1 MKTAA
6 VTVTTATKL
15 SSAQKKMVREML
27 EQKLGKVEITEKVDA
42 AMLGGLKISLGNQE
56 FDASLSG
63 KLEKLESQVDE
74 VQVTTAVELS
84 SAQRKKLSDA
94 LEKKFGASMKIN
106 EVVDPTI
113 LGGIRVVMGSKEI
126 DASVKTKLDKL
137 RQQLLQTI

>member
-6 VTVTTATKL
+6 VTVTTAVKL
-15 SSAQKKMVREML
+15 SSSQKKMVKEML

-42 AMLGGLKISLGNQE
+42 AMLGGLKINLGSQE

-106 EVVDPTI
+106 EIVDPTI
-113 LGGIRVVMGSKEI
+113 LGGIRIVVGSKEI
-126 DASVKTKLDKL
+126 DASIKTKLDKL

>member
-106 EVVDPTI
+106 EVIDPTI